1 MSKRRKIPARRSP
14 PASDGADYSAWLAQV
29 PLDKREVISK
39 FLRTNPVKDYED
51 VLTFS
56 QFLLAELVEGN
67 ITPVIAREARNYL
80 ELIFTIIATKNS
92 AMGTP
97 GNAYMDIIGALIAV
111 KQEAP
116 RLTASYTTD
125 AEIIDVEPEKIEETG

>member
-1 MSKRRKIPARRSP
+1 MSKRRKIPTRRSP

-97 GNAYMDIIGALIAV
+97 GNAYMDIIGALIQV
-111 KQEAP
+111 KQNAP
-116 RLTASYTTD
+116 QITASYSTD
-125 AEIIDVEPEKIEETG
+125 TEVIDVVPEKIEEVG